1 MKQLGGMDANFLNM
15 ETSSIYGHVSSMT
28 IFEPPPG
35 SGGAGLEIT
44 KRAILSR
51 IDQLEPYRRRL
62 VTVPFGLDIPYW
74 IEDPDFDIDY
84 HVRHHAVP
92 PPGTPQQLAEVVNR
106 IISRPLDRSRPLWE
120 LYVIEGVEDGK
131 FIAQL
136 NKVHHATVDGAAG
149 VLLLG
154 ALLDTD
160 PNRVPDE
167 TLLRPW
173 PVDDIPSAG
182 EMLSLTAREFLRRPE
197 KMIRLGIHT
206 VRSVA
211 ASTGNPG
218 LAVLGEALARP
229 LPGPLGAA
237 LRNRLRGDRSLE
249 DELPRLSSVSAPRT
263 PFNASIGPH
272 RRFSFTTLSLEDARQ
287 IRRAYGVTFNDV
299 VMALCAGTLRR
310 YLELHDALPEA
321 PLVAM
326 VPISVRK
333 PDEEDIFRNR
343 VSALTCELA
352 TDEPDPVKRL
362 LRISRRMVEAKG
374 RFDPVSAD
382 ALQDFTQF
390 APPAVAAQA
399 MRLLSRLRI
408 ADRLNPPVN
417 VVISNVPGPNHPL
430 YSAGA
435 ELKHFYPVST
445 IADGVGLNL
454 TVQSYNGRLD
464 FGFVGDR
471 ELVPDVWLLVDL
483 LHESMQE
490 LYERAMAE
498 QESSSS
504 APFAP
509 ERAPAEKAGTK
520 QATTTG
526 AAKAATKKTATK
538 KAAIRTATATKK
550 PATKEAPP
558 TKKQA
563 TKKQPTRKQAT
574 KKQVAKK
581 TTATTKKPATR
592 KTATKKQAAA

>member
-1 MKQLGGMDANFLNM
+1 MA
-15 ETSSIYGHVSSMT
+15 
-28 IFEPPPG
+28 
-35 SGGAGLEIT
+35 
-44 KRAILSR
+44 
-51 IDQLEPYRRRL
+51 
-62 VTVPFGLDIPYW
+62 
-74 IEDPDFDIDY
+74 
-84 HVRHHAVP
+84 
-92 PPGTPQQLAEVVNR
+92 
-106 IISRPLDRSRPLWE
+106 
-120 LYVIEGVEDGK
+120 
-131 FIAQL
+131 
-136 NKVHHATVDGAAG
+136 
-149 VLLLG
+149 
-154 ALLDTD
+154 
-160 PNRVPDE
+160 
-167 TLLRPW
+167 W
-173 PVDDIPSAG
+173 PVDATPDAA
-182 EMLSLTAREFLRRPE
+182 ELLSLTAREFLRRPE

-218 LAVLGEALARP
+218 LAALGEALARP

-237 LRNRLRGDRSLE
+237 LRNRLRGDRSRE
-249 DELPRLSSVSAPRT
+249 DELPRLSGLSAPRT

-272 RRFSFTTLSLEDARQ
+272 RRFAFTTLSLEDARQ

-326 VPISVRK
+326 VPISVRR

-352 TDEPDPVKRL
+352 TDEVDPVKRL
-362 LRISRRMVEAKG
+362 LRISRRMVEAKA

-445 IADGVGLNL
+445 ISDGIGLNL
-454 TVQSYNGRLD
+454 TVQSYNGQLD

-471 ELVPDVWLLVDL
+471 ELVPDVWILVDL
-483 LHESMQE
+483 LHDSMKE
-490 LYERAMAE
+490 LYEHAMAE
-498 QESSSS
+498 HESSTPAPVASSANTPQEGSDQESGGEADNGDQQGGAQEDHGDQEGGGQEDNSDQARQRRPRDQGDQEGCGQGDGDHQVSGQE
-504 APFAP
+504 AG
-509 ERAPAEKAGTK
+509 RAGV
-520 QATTTG
+520 
-526 AAKAATKKTATK
+526 
-538 KAAIRTATATKK
+538 ATAVE
-550 PATKEAPP
+550 PNRREGRSA
-558 TKKQA
+558 Q
-563 TKKQPTRKQAT
+563 
-574 KKQVAKK
+574 
-581 TTATTKKPATR
+581 
-592 KTATKKQAAA
+592 